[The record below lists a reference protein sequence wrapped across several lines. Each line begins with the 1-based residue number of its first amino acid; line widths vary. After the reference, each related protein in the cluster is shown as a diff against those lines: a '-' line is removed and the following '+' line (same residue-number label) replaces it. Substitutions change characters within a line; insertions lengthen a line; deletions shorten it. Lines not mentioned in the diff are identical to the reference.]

1 LTCFT
6 NPVFAIIVD
15 PDISAVKNG
24 QSGQI
29 DNYKTC

>member
-1 LTCFT
+1 MSFS
-6 NPVFAIIVD
+6 NPVFVIIVD
-15 PDISAVKNG
+15 HNISAVKKG